1 MLTEEQF
8 SYLAKKY
15 MDTVF
20 RLALHYTK
28 SRSESDD
35 ITQEVLLKL
44 YRTDKPFESE
54 DHVRHWLIRV
64 TVNECKRTFL
74 SPWKRTEQIED
85 YAEQLAFKTPEHS
98 ELFHAVM
105 GCRRNTVCRSSCII
119 TRATPARRSPN
130 SLAFPTRPSAPDCG
144 AGGNSSKP
152 IFRRRTTMFDENLYQ
167 ETISALHASEDT
179 LSEVMN
185 MTHKTK
191 RRGRLRT
198 TAVLAAVIAI
208 LCCMAVAAAAL
219 GLDQRLAEYFG
230 ATAEQEE
237 LLATAAVPM
246 NIVKRD
252 SGAVLRIEQV
262 IADRYCAAVLID
274 FTAPEGT
281 ILDQDYYAFD
291 RSVSATSRDGVKM
304 DTYGIGW
311 EVLPSSTEDETGR
324 HAAILM
330 TIHSLKGEFNFIG
343 AKVKLTLDGLYRDN
357 WGEELVVPGR
367 WSCTFTLPETDPG
380 RLCTVNE
387 PIEIEGKNA
396 VLTTL
401 YVSPLSLTCEIKQGT
416 DDLKETV
423 EPIYSD
429 DGKESIAPEVTLQ
442 NGETVGAADWLFLIT
457 NYVDERGRYCFRM
470 DEILDPETV
479 SSVSAFGETFSV
491 E

>member
-1 MLTEEQF
+1 
-8 SYLAKKY
+8 
-15 MDTVF
+15 
-20 RLALHYTK
+20 
-28 SRSESDD
+28 
-35 ITQEVLLKL
+35 
-44 YRTDKPFESE
+44 
-54 DHVRHWLIRV
+54 
-64 TVNECKRTFL
+64 
-74 SPWKRTEQIED
+74 
-85 YAEQLAFKTPEHS
+85 
-98 ELFHAVM
+98 
-105 GCRRNTVCRSSCII
+105 
-119 TRATPARRSPN
+119 
-130 SLAFPTRPSAPDCG
+130 
-144 AGGNSSKP
+144 
-152 IFRRRTTMFDENLYQ
+152 MFDENLYQ

-208 LCCMAVAAAAL
+208 LCCMAAAAAAL

-237 LLATAAVPM
+237 LLSTAAVPM

-252 SGAVLRIEQV
+252 SGAVMRIEQV

-281 ILDQDYYAFD
+281 VLDQDYYAFD

-311 EVLPSSTEDETGR
+311 EVLPSSTENETGR
-324 HAAILM
+324 HATILM

-357 WGEELVVPGR
+357 CLEELVVPGR

-416 DDLKETV
+416 DDLKKTV

-457 NYVDERGRYCFRM
+457 DYVDKRGRYCFQM

-479 SSVSAFGETFSV
+479 SNVTVFGETFFV

>member
-1 MLTEEQF
+1 
-8 SYLAKKY
+8 
-15 MDTVF
+15 
-20 RLALHYTK
+20 
-28 SRSESDD
+28 
-35 ITQEVLLKL
+35 
-44 YRTDKPFESE
+44 
-54 DHVRHWLIRV
+54 
-64 TVNECKRTFL
+64 
-74 SPWKRTEQIED
+74 
-85 YAEQLAFKTPEHS
+85 
-98 ELFHAVM
+98 
-105 GCRRNTVCRSSCII
+105 
-119 TRATPARRSPN
+119 
-130 SLAFPTRPSAPDCG
+130 
-144 AGGNSSKP
+144 
-152 IFRRRTTMFDENLYQ
+152 
-167 ETISALHASEDT
+167 
-179 LSEVMN
+179 
-185 MTHKTK
+185 
-191 RRGRLRT
+191 
-198 TAVLAAVIAI
+198 
-208 LCCMAVAAAAL
+208 
-219 GLDQRLAEYFG
+219 
-230 ATAEQEE
+230 
-237 LLATAAVPM
+237 M

-252 SGAVLRIEQV
+252 SGAVMRIEQV

-281 ILDQDYYAFD
+281 VLDQDYYAFD

-304 DTYGIGW
+304 QTYGIGW

-324 HAAILM
+324 HATILM

-457 NYVDERGRYCFRM
+457 NYADKRGRYCFRM

-479 SSVSAFGETFSV
+479 SSVSVFGETFSI

>member
-1 MLTEEQF
+1 
-8 SYLAKKY
+8 
-15 MDTVF
+15 
-20 RLALHYTK
+20 
-28 SRSESDD
+28 
-35 ITQEVLLKL
+35 
-44 YRTDKPFESE
+44 
-54 DHVRHWLIRV
+54 
-64 TVNECKRTFL
+64 
-74 SPWKRTEQIED
+74 
-85 YAEQLAFKTPEHS
+85 
-98 ELFHAVM
+98 
-105 GCRRNTVCRSSCII
+105 
-119 TRATPARRSPN
+119 
-130 SLAFPTRPSAPDCG
+130 
-144 AGGNSSKP
+144 
-152 IFRRRTTMFDENLYQ
+152 MFDENLYQ

-198 TAVLAAVIAI
+198 AAVLAAVIAI
-208 LCCMAVAAAAL
+208 LCCTAAAAAAL

-237 LLATAAVPM
+237 LLSTAAVPM

-252 SGAVLRIEQV
+252 SGAVMRIEQV

-281 ILDQDYYAFD
+281 VLDQDYYAFD
-291 RSVSATSRDGVKM
+291 RNVSATSRDGVEM
-304 DTYGIGW
+304 ETYGIGW
-311 EVLPSSTEDETGR
+311 EVLPSSTEDEMGR
-324 HAAILM
+324 HATILM

-343 AKVKLTLDGLYRDN
+343 AKVKLTLNGLYRDN
-357 WGEELVVPGR
+357 CLEELVVPGR

-442 NGETVGAADWLFLIT
+442 SGETIGAADWLFLIT
-457 NYVDERGRYCFRM
+457 NYADKRGRYCFQM

>member
-1 MLTEEQF
+1 
-8 SYLAKKY
+8 

-64 TVNECKRTFL
+64 TVNECKRAFL
-74 SPWKRTEQIED
+74 SPWKRTEPIDD

-105 GCRRNTVCRSSCII
+105 ALPQNTVCRSSCII
-119 TRATPARRSPN
+119 TRGTPARRYPN
-130 SLAFPTRPSAPDCG
+130 SSAFPTRPSAPDCG

-152 IFRRRTTMFDENLYQ
+152 IFRRRTTMFDEKLYQ
-167 ETISALHASEDT
+167 ETVSALHASEDT

-208 LCCMAVAAAAL
+208 LCCMAAAAAAL

-237 LLATAAVPM
+237 LLSTAAVPM

-252 SGAVLRIEQV
+252 SGAVMRIEQV

-274 FTAPEGT
+274 FTAPDGT
-281 ILDQDYYAFD
+281 VLDQDYYAFD
-291 RSVSATSRDGVKM
+291 RIVSATSRDGVEM

-324 HAAILM
+324 HATILM

-343 AKVKLTLDGLYRDN
+343 AKVKLTLNGLYRDN
-357 WGEELVVPGR
+357 CLEELVVPGR
-367 WSCTFTLPETDPG
+367 WSCTFTMPETDPG

-401 YVSPLSLTCEIKQGT
+401 YISPLSLTCEIKKGT

-442 NGETVGAADWLFLIT
+442 SGETIGAADWLFLIT
-457 NYVDERGRYCFRM
+457 NFADKRGRYCFQM

>member
-1 MLTEEQF
+1 
-8 SYLAKKY
+8 
-15 MDTVF
+15 
-20 RLALHYTK
+20 
-28 SRSESDD
+28 
-35 ITQEVLLKL
+35 
-44 YRTDKPFESE
+44 
-54 DHVRHWLIRV
+54 
-64 TVNECKRTFL
+64 
-74 SPWKRTEQIED
+74 
-85 YAEQLAFKTPEHS
+85 
-98 ELFHAVM
+98 
-105 GCRRNTVCRSSCII
+105 
-119 TRATPARRSPN
+119 
-130 SLAFPTRPSAPDCG
+130 
-144 AGGNSSKP
+144 
-152 IFRRRTTMFDENLYQ
+152 MFDENLYQ

-208 LCCMAVAAAAL
+208 LCCMAAAAAAL

-237 LLATAAVPM
+237 LLSTAAVPM

-252 SGAVLRIEQV
+252 RGAVLRIEQV

-274 FTAPEGT
+274 FTAPDGT
-281 ILDQDYYAFD
+281 VLDQDYYAFD
-291 RSVSATSRDGVKM
+291 RSVSATSRDGVEM
-304 DTYGIGW
+304 ETYGIGW

-324 HAAILM
+324 HATILM

-357 WGEELVVPGR
+357 WLEELVVPGR
-367 WSCTFTLPETDPG
+367 WSCTFTMPETDPG
-380 RLCTVNE
+380 RLCTVDE
-387 PIEIEGKNA
+387 PVEIEGKNA

-429 DGKESIAPEVTLQ
+429 EGKESIAPKVTLQ
-442 NGETVGAADWLFLIT
+442 SGETVGAADTLFLIT
-457 NYVDERGRYCFRM
+457 KYLDKRGRYCFRM

-479 SSVSAFGETFSV
+479 SSVSVFGETFSI

>member
-1 MLTEEQF
+1 
-8 SYLAKKY
+8 
-15 MDTVF
+15 
-20 RLALHYTK
+20 
-28 SRSESDD
+28 
-35 ITQEVLLKL
+35 
-44 YRTDKPFESE
+44 
-54 DHVRHWLIRV
+54 
-64 TVNECKRTFL
+64 
-74 SPWKRTEQIED
+74 
-85 YAEQLAFKTPEHS
+85 
-98 ELFHAVM
+98 
-105 GCRRNTVCRSSCII
+105 
-119 TRATPARRSPN
+119 
-130 SLAFPTRPSAPDCG
+130 
-144 AGGNSSKP
+144 
-152 IFRRRTTMFDENLYQ
+152 MFDEKLYQ
-167 ETISALHASEDT
+167 ETVSALHASEDT

-208 LCCMAVAAAAL
+208 LCCMAATAAAL
-219 GLDQRLAEYFG
+219 GLDQRLTEYFG
-230 ATAEQEE
+230 ATAEQEG
-237 LLATAAVPM
+237 LLSTAAVPM

-252 SGAVLRIEQV
+252 SGAVMRIEQV

-274 FTAPEGT
+274 FTAPDGT
-281 ILDQDYYAFD
+281 VLDQDYYAFD
-291 RSVSATSRDGVKM
+291 RIVSATSRDGVEM

-324 HAAILM
+324 HATILM

-343 AKVKLTLDGLYRDN
+343 AKVKLTLNGLYRDN
-357 WGEELVVPGR
+357 CLEELVVPGR
-367 WSCTFTLPETDPG
+367 WSCTFTMPETDPG

-401 YVSPLSLTCEIKQGT
+401 YISPLSLTCEIKKGT

-442 NGETVGAADWLFLIT
+442 SGETIGAADWLFLIT
-457 NYVDERGRYCFRM
+457 NYADKRGRYCFQM

>member
-1 MLTEEQF
+1 
-8 SYLAKKY
+8 
-15 MDTVF
+15 
-20 RLALHYTK
+20 
-28 SRSESDD
+28 
-35 ITQEVLLKL
+35 
-44 YRTDKPFESE
+44 
-54 DHVRHWLIRV
+54 
-64 TVNECKRTFL
+64 
-74 SPWKRTEQIED
+74 
-85 YAEQLAFKTPEHS
+85 
-98 ELFHAVM
+98 
-105 GCRRNTVCRSSCII
+105 
-119 TRATPARRSPN
+119 
-130 SLAFPTRPSAPDCG
+130 
-144 AGGNSSKP
+144 
-152 IFRRRTTMFDENLYQ
+152 MFDENLYQ

-208 LCCMAVAAAAL
+208 LCCMAAAAAAL

-237 LLATAAVPM
+237 LLSTAAVPM

-304 DTYGIGW
+304 NTYGIGW

-324 HAAILM
+324 HATILM

-357 WGEELVVPGR
+357 WLEELVVPGR
-367 WSCTFTLPETDPG
+367 WSCTFTMPEIDPG
-380 RLCTVNE
+380 RLCTVDE
-387 PIEIEGKNA
+387 PVEIEGKNA

-429 DGKESIAPEVTLQ
+429 DGKESIAPEVTLR

-457 NYVDERGRYCFRM
+457 NYLDERGRYCFRM

>member
-1 MLTEEQF
+1 
-8 SYLAKKY
+8 
-15 MDTVF
+15 
-20 RLALHYTK
+20 
-28 SRSESDD
+28 
-35 ITQEVLLKL
+35 
-44 YRTDKPFESE
+44 
-54 DHVRHWLIRV
+54 
-64 TVNECKRTFL
+64 
-74 SPWKRTEQIED
+74 
-85 YAEQLAFKTPEHS
+85 
-98 ELFHAVM
+98 
-105 GCRRNTVCRSSCII
+105 
-119 TRATPARRSPN
+119 
-130 SLAFPTRPSAPDCG
+130 
-144 AGGNSSKP
+144 
-152 IFRRRTTMFDENLYQ
+152 MFDENLYQ

-198 TAVLAAVIAI
+198 AAVLAAVIAS
-208 LCCMAVAAAAL
+208 LCCMAAAAAAL

-237 LLATAAVPM
+237 LLSTAAVPM

-252 SGAVLRIEQV
+252 SGAVMRIEQV

-281 ILDQDYYAFD
+281 VLDQDYYAFD
-291 RSVSATSRDGVKM
+291 RIVSATSRDGVEM
-304 DTYGIGW
+304 ETYGIGW
-311 EVLPSSTEDETGR
+311 EVLPSSTEDEMGR
-324 HAAILM
+324 HATILM

-343 AKVKLTLDGLYRDN
+343 AKVKLTLNGLYRDN
-357 WGEELVVPGR
+357 CLEELVVPGR
-367 WSCTFTLPETDPG
+367 WSCTFTMPETDPG

-401 YVSPLSLTCEIKQGT
+401 YISPLSLTCEIKKGT

-442 NGETVGAADWLFLIT
+442 SGETIGAADWLFLIT
-457 NYVDERGRYCFRM
+457 NYVDKRGRYCFQM

>member
-1 MLTEEQF
+1 
-8 SYLAKKY
+8 
-15 MDTVF
+15 
-20 RLALHYTK
+20 
-28 SRSESDD
+28 
-35 ITQEVLLKL
+35 
-44 YRTDKPFESE
+44 
-54 DHVRHWLIRV
+54 
-64 TVNECKRTFL
+64 
-74 SPWKRTEQIED
+74 
-85 YAEQLAFKTPEHS
+85 
-98 ELFHAVM
+98 
-105 GCRRNTVCRSSCII
+105 
-119 TRATPARRSPN
+119 
-130 SLAFPTRPSAPDCG
+130 
-144 AGGNSSKP
+144 
-152 IFRRRTTMFDENLYQ
+152 MFDENLYQ

-198 TAVLAAVIAI
+198 AAVLAAVIAS
-208 LCCMAVAAAAL
+208 LCCMAAAAAAL

-237 LLATAAVPM
+237 LLSTAAVPM

-252 SGAVLRIEQV
+252 RRAVLRIEQV

-274 FTAPEGT
+274 FTAPDGT
-281 ILDQDYYAFD
+281 VLDQDYYAFD
-291 RSVSATSRDGVKM
+291 RNVSATSRDGVEM
-304 DTYGIGW
+304 ETYGIGW
-311 EVLPSSTEDETGR
+311 EVLPSSTEDEMGR
-324 HAAILM
+324 HVAILM
-330 TIHSLKGEFNFIG
+330 TIHSLNGEFNFIG
-343 AKVKLTLDGLYRDN
+343 ATVKLTLDGLCRDN
-357 WGEELVVPGR
+357 WGEELVVPGC

-423 EPIYSD
+423 EPIHSD

-457 NYVDERGRYCFRM
+457 NYADKRGRYCFRM

-479 SSVSAFGETFSV
+479 SSVSVFGETFSI

>member
-1 MLTEEQF
+1 
-8 SYLAKKY
+8 
-15 MDTVF
+15 
-20 RLALHYTK
+20 
-28 SRSESDD
+28 
-35 ITQEVLLKL
+35 
-44 YRTDKPFESE
+44 
-54 DHVRHWLIRV
+54 
-64 TVNECKRTFL
+64 
-74 SPWKRTEQIED
+74 
-85 YAEQLAFKTPEHS
+85 
-98 ELFHAVM
+98 
-105 GCRRNTVCRSSCII
+105 
-119 TRATPARRSPN
+119 
-130 SLAFPTRPSAPDCG
+130 
-144 AGGNSSKP
+144 
-152 IFRRRTTMFDENLYQ
+152 MFDENLYQ

-208 LCCMAVAAAAL
+208 LCCMAAAAAAL
-219 GLDQRLAEYFG
+219 GLDQRLTEYFG

-237 LLATAAVPM
+237 LLSTAAVPM

-252 SGAVLRIEQV
+252 SGAVMRIEQV
-262 IADRYCAAVLID
+262 IADRYCSAVLID
-274 FTAPEGT
+274 FTAPDGT
-281 ILDQDYYAFD
+281 VLDQDYYAFD
-291 RSVSATSRDGVKM
+291 RSVSATSRDGVEM
-304 DTYGIGW
+304 ETYGIGW

-324 HAAILM
+324 HATILM

-343 AKVKLTLDGLYRDN
+343 AKVKLTLNGLYRDN
-357 WGEELVVPGR
+357 WLEELVVPGR
-367 WSCTFTLPETDPG
+367 WSCTFTMPETDPG

-401 YVSPLSLTCEIKQGT
+401 YISPLSLTCEIKKGT

-457 NYVDERGRYCFRM
+457 NYADKRGRYCFQM

-479 SSVSAFGETFSV
+479 SNVTVFGETFSI

>member
-1 MLTEEQF
+1 
-8 SYLAKKY
+8 
-15 MDTVF
+15 
-20 RLALHYTK
+20 
-28 SRSESDD
+28 
-35 ITQEVLLKL
+35 
-44 YRTDKPFESE
+44 
-54 DHVRHWLIRV
+54 
-64 TVNECKRTFL
+64 
-74 SPWKRTEQIED
+74 
-85 YAEQLAFKTPEHS
+85 
-98 ELFHAVM
+98 
-105 GCRRNTVCRSSCII
+105 
-119 TRATPARRSPN
+119 
-130 SLAFPTRPSAPDCG
+130 
-144 AGGNSSKP
+144 
-152 IFRRRTTMFDENLYQ
+152 MFDENLYQ

-198 TAVLAAVIAI
+198 AAVLAVVIAI
-208 LCCMAVAAAAL
+208 LCCMAAAAAAL

-237 LLATAAVPM
+237 LLSTAAVPM

-252 SGAVLRIEQV
+252 RGAVMRIEQV

-274 FTAPEGT
+274 FTAPDGT
-281 ILDQDYYAFD
+281 VLDQDYYAFD
-291 RSVSATSRDGVKM
+291 RIVSATSRDGVEM

-324 HAAILM
+324 HATILM

-343 AKVKLTLDGLYRDN
+343 AKVKLMLNGLYRDN
-357 WGEELVVPGR
+357 CLEELVVPGR
-367 WSCTFTLPETDPG
+367 WSCTFTMPETDPG

-401 YVSPLSLTCEIKQGT
+401 YISSLSLTCEIKKGT

-442 NGETVGAADWLFLIT
+442 SGETIGAADWLFLIT
-457 NYVDERGRYCFRM
+457 NYADKRGRYCFQM

>member
-1 MLTEEQF
+1 
-8 SYLAKKY
+8 
-15 MDTVF
+15 
-20 RLALHYTK
+20 
-28 SRSESDD
+28 
-35 ITQEVLLKL
+35 
-44 YRTDKPFESE
+44 
-54 DHVRHWLIRV
+54 
-64 TVNECKRTFL
+64 
-74 SPWKRTEQIED
+74 
-85 YAEQLAFKTPEHS
+85 
-98 ELFHAVM
+98 
-105 GCRRNTVCRSSCII
+105 
-119 TRATPARRSPN
+119 
-130 SLAFPTRPSAPDCG
+130 
-144 AGGNSSKP
+144 
-152 IFRRRTTMFDENLYQ
+152 MFDEKLYQ
-167 ETISALHASEDT
+167 ETVSALHASEDT

-208 LCCMAVAAAAL
+208 LCCMAAAAAAL
-219 GLDQRLAEYFG
+219 GLDQRLTEYFG

-237 LLATAAVPM
+237 LLSTAAVPM

-252 SGAVLRIEQV
+252 SGAVMRIEQV

-274 FTAPEGT
+274 FTAPDGT
-281 ILDQDYYAFD
+281 VLDQDYYAFD
-291 RSVSATSRDGVKM
+291 RIVSATSRDGVEM

-324 HAAILM
+324 DATILM

-343 AKVKLTLDGLYRDN
+343 AKVKLTLNGLNRDN
-357 WGEELVVPGR
+357 WLEELVVPGR
-367 WSCTFTLPETDPG
+367 WSCTFTMPETDPG

-401 YVSPLSLTCEIKQGT
+401 YISPLSLTCEIKKGT

-457 NYVDERGRYCFRM
+457 NYADKRGRYCFQM

-479 SSVSAFGETFSV
+479 SNVTVFGETFSI

>member
-1 MLTEEQF
+1 
-8 SYLAKKY
+8 
-15 MDTVF
+15 
-20 RLALHYTK
+20 
-28 SRSESDD
+28 
-35 ITQEVLLKL
+35 
-44 YRTDKPFESE
+44 
-54 DHVRHWLIRV
+54 
-64 TVNECKRTFL
+64 
-74 SPWKRTEQIED
+74 
-85 YAEQLAFKTPEHS
+85 
-98 ELFHAVM
+98 
-105 GCRRNTVCRSSCII
+105 
-119 TRATPARRSPN
+119 
-130 SLAFPTRPSAPDCG
+130 
-144 AGGNSSKP
+144 
-152 IFRRRTTMFDENLYQ
+152 MFDEKLYQ
-167 ETISALHASEDT
+167 ETVSALHASEDT

-208 LCCMAVAAAAL
+208 LCCMAAAAAAL
-219 GLDQRLAEYFG
+219 GLDQRLTEYFG

-237 LLATAAVPM
+237 LLSTAAVPM

-252 SGAVLRIEQV
+252 SGAVMRIEQV

-274 FTAPEGT
+274 FTAPDGT
-281 ILDQDYYAFD
+281 VLDQDYYAFD
-291 RSVSATSRDGVKM
+291 RIVSATSRDGVEM

-324 HAAILM
+324 HATILM

-343 AKVKLTLDGLYRDN
+343 AKVKLTLNGLYRDN
-357 WGEELVVPGR
+357 CLEELVVPGR
-367 WSCTFTLPETDPG
+367 WSCTFTMPETDPG

-401 YVSPLSLTCEIKQGT
+401 YISPLSLTCEIKKGT

-442 NGETVGAADWLFLIT
+442 SGETIGAADWLFLIT
-457 NYVDERGRYCFRM
+457 DYVDKRGRYCFQM

>member
-1 MLTEEQF
+1 
-8 SYLAKKY
+8 
-15 MDTVF
+15 
-20 RLALHYTK
+20 
-28 SRSESDD
+28 
-35 ITQEVLLKL
+35 
-44 YRTDKPFESE
+44 
-54 DHVRHWLIRV
+54 
-64 TVNECKRTFL
+64 
-74 SPWKRTEQIED
+74 
-85 YAEQLAFKTPEHS
+85 
-98 ELFHAVM
+98 
-105 GCRRNTVCRSSCII
+105 
-119 TRATPARRSPN
+119 
-130 SLAFPTRPSAPDCG
+130 
-144 AGGNSSKP
+144 
-152 IFRRRTTMFDENLYQ
+152 MFDEKLYQ
-167 ETISALHASEDT
+167 ETVSALHASEDT

-208 LCCMAVAAAAL
+208 LCCMAAAAAAL
-219 GLDQRLAEYFG
+219 GLDQRLTEYFG

-237 LLATAAVPM
+237 LLSTAAVPM

-252 SGAVLRIEQV
+252 SGAVMRIEQV

-274 FTAPEGT
+274 FTAPDGT
-281 ILDQDYYAFD
+281 VLDQDYYAFD
-291 RSVSATSRDGVKM
+291 RSVSATSRDGVEM
-304 DTYGIGW
+304 ETYGIGW

-324 HAAILM
+324 HATILM

-343 AKVKLTLDGLYRDN
+343 AKVKLTLNGLYRDN
-357 WGEELVVPGR
+357 WLEELVVPGR
-367 WSCTFTLPETDPG
+367 WSCTFTMPETDPG

-401 YVSPLSLTCEIKQGT
+401 YISPLSLTCEIKKGT

-457 NYVDERGRYCFRM
+457 NYADKRGRYCFQM

-479 SSVSAFGETFSV
+479 SNVTVFGETFSI

>member
-1 MLTEEQF
+1 
-8 SYLAKKY
+8 
-15 MDTVF
+15 
-20 RLALHYTK
+20 
-28 SRSESDD
+28 
-35 ITQEVLLKL
+35 
-44 YRTDKPFESE
+44 
-54 DHVRHWLIRV
+54 
-64 TVNECKRTFL
+64 
-74 SPWKRTEQIED
+74 
-85 YAEQLAFKTPEHS
+85 
-98 ELFHAVM
+98 
-105 GCRRNTVCRSSCII
+105 
-119 TRATPARRSPN
+119 
-130 SLAFPTRPSAPDCG
+130 
-144 AGGNSSKP
+144 
-152 IFRRRTTMFDENLYQ
+152 MFDEKLYQ
-167 ETISALHASEDT
+167 ETVSALHASEDT

-208 LCCMAVAAAAL
+208 LCCMAAAAAAL
-219 GLDQRLAEYFG
+219 GLDQRLTEYFG

-237 LLATAAVPM
+237 LLSTAAVPM

-252 SGAVLRIEQV
+252 RGAVMRIEQV

-274 FTAPEGT
+274 FTAPDGT
-281 ILDQDYYAFD
+281 VLDQDYYAFD
-291 RSVSATSRDGVKM
+291 RNVSATSRDGVEM
-304 DTYGIGW
+304 ETYGIGW
-311 EVLPSSTEDETGR
+311 EVLPSSTGDETGR
-324 HAAILM
+324 HATILM

-357 WGEELVVPGR
+357 CLEELVVPGR

-457 NYVDERGRYCFRM
+457 NYVDKRGRYCFRM

>member
-1 MLTEEQF
+1 
-8 SYLAKKY
+8 
-15 MDTVF
+15 
-20 RLALHYTK
+20 
-28 SRSESDD
+28 
-35 ITQEVLLKL
+35 
-44 YRTDKPFESE
+44 
-54 DHVRHWLIRV
+54 
-64 TVNECKRTFL
+64 
-74 SPWKRTEQIED
+74 
-85 YAEQLAFKTPEHS
+85 
-98 ELFHAVM
+98 
-105 GCRRNTVCRSSCII
+105 
-119 TRATPARRSPN
+119 
-130 SLAFPTRPSAPDCG
+130 
-144 AGGNSSKP
+144 
-152 IFRRRTTMFDENLYQ
+152 MFDEKLYQ

-208 LCCMAVAAAAL
+208 LCCMAAAAAAL

-237 LLATAAVPM
+237 LLSTAAVPM

-252 SGAVLRIEQV
+252 SGAVMRIEQV

-281 ILDQDYYAFD
+281 VLDQDYYAFD
-291 RSVSATSRDGVKM
+291 RNVSATSRDGVEM
-304 DTYGIGW
+304 ETYGIGW
-311 EVLPSSTEDETGR
+311 EVLPSSTEDEMGR
-324 HAAILM
+324 HATILM

-343 AKVKLTLDGLYRDN
+343 AKVKLTLNGLYRDN
-357 WGEELVVPGR
+357 CLEELVVPGR
-367 WSCTFTLPETDPG
+367 WSCTFTMPETDPG

-401 YVSPLSLTCEIKQGT
+401 YISPLSLTCEIKKGT

-442 NGETVGAADWLFLIT
+442 SGETIGAADWLFLIT
-457 NYVDERGRYCFRM
+457 NYVDKRGRYCFQM

>member
-1 MLTEEQF
+1 
-8 SYLAKKY
+8 
-15 MDTVF
+15 
-20 RLALHYTK
+20 
-28 SRSESDD
+28 
-35 ITQEVLLKL
+35 
-44 YRTDKPFESE
+44 
-54 DHVRHWLIRV
+54 
-64 TVNECKRTFL
+64 
-74 SPWKRTEQIED
+74 
-85 YAEQLAFKTPEHS
+85 
-98 ELFHAVM
+98 
-105 GCRRNTVCRSSCII
+105 
-119 TRATPARRSPN
+119 
-130 SLAFPTRPSAPDCG
+130 
-144 AGGNSSKP
+144 
-152 IFRRRTTMFDENLYQ
+152 MFDEKLYQ
-167 ETISALHASEDT
+167 ETVSALHASEDT

-191 RRGRLRT
+191 RRGGLRT
-198 TAVLAAVIAI
+198 AAVLAAVIAI
-208 LCCMAVAAAAL
+208 LCCTAVAAAAL

-237 LLATAAVPM
+237 LLSTAAVPM

-252 SGAVLRIEQV
+252 SGAVMRIEQV

-274 FTAPEGT
+274 FTAPDGT
-281 ILDQDYYAFD
+281 VLDQDYYAFD
-291 RSVSATSRDGVKM
+291 RSVSATSRDGVEM
-304 DTYGIGW
+304 ETYGIGW

-324 HAAILM
+324 HATILM

-357 WGEELVVPGR
+357 WLEELVVPGR

-401 YVSPLSLTCEIKQGT
+401 YVSPLSLTCEIKQGK

-457 NYVDERGRYCFRM
+457 NYADKRGRYCFQM

-479 SSVSAFGETFSV
+479 SSVSAFGETFSI

>member
-1 MLTEEQF
+1 
-8 SYLAKKY
+8 
-15 MDTVF
+15 
-20 RLALHYTK
+20 
-28 SRSESDD
+28 
-35 ITQEVLLKL
+35 
-44 YRTDKPFESE
+44 
-54 DHVRHWLIRV
+54 
-64 TVNECKRTFL
+64 
-74 SPWKRTEQIED
+74 
-85 YAEQLAFKTPEHS
+85 
-98 ELFHAVM
+98 
-105 GCRRNTVCRSSCII
+105 
-119 TRATPARRSPN
+119 
-130 SLAFPTRPSAPDCG
+130 
-144 AGGNSSKP
+144 
-152 IFRRRTTMFDENLYQ
+152 MFDEKLYQ
-167 ETISALHASEDT
+167 ETVSALHASEDT

-208 LCCMAVAAAAL
+208 LCCMAAAAAAL

-237 LLATAAVPM
+237 LLSTAAVPM

-252 SGAVLRIEQV
+252 SGAVMRIEQV

-274 FTAPEGT
+274 FIAPEGT
-281 ILDQDYYAFD
+281 VLDQDYYAFD
-291 RSVSATSRDGVKM
+291 RNVSATSRDGVEM
-304 DTYGIGW
+304 ETYGIGW

-324 HAAILM
+324 HATILM

-343 AKVKLTLDGLYRDN
+343 AKVKLMLNGLYRDN
-357 WGEELVVPGR
+357 CLEELVVPGR
-367 WSCTFTLPETDPG
+367 WSCTFTMPETDPG

-401 YVSPLSLTCEIKQGT
+401 YISSLSLTCEIKKGT

-442 NGETVGAADWLFLIT
+442 SGETIGAADWLFLIT
-457 NYVDERGRYCFRM
+457 NYVDKRGRYCFQM

>member
-1 MLTEEQF
+1 
-8 SYLAKKY
+8 
-15 MDTVF
+15 
-20 RLALHYTK
+20 
-28 SRSESDD
+28 
-35 ITQEVLLKL
+35 
-44 YRTDKPFESE
+44 
-54 DHVRHWLIRV
+54 
-64 TVNECKRTFL
+64 
-74 SPWKRTEQIED
+74 
-85 YAEQLAFKTPEHS
+85 
-98 ELFHAVM
+98 
-105 GCRRNTVCRSSCII
+105 
-119 TRATPARRSPN
+119 
-130 SLAFPTRPSAPDCG
+130 
-144 AGGNSSKP
+144 
-152 IFRRRTTMFDENLYQ
+152 MFDENLYQ

-191 RRGRLRT
+191 RRGGLRT
-198 TAVLAAVIAI
+198 AAVLAAVIAI
-208 LCCMAVAAAAL
+208 LCCTAAAAAAL

-237 LLATAAVPM
+237 LLSTAAVPM

-252 SGAVLRIEQV
+252 SGAVMRIEQV

-281 ILDQDYYAFD
+281 VLDQDYYAFD
-291 RSVSATSRDGVKM
+291 RNVFATSRDGVEM
-304 DTYGIGW
+304 ETYGIGW
-311 EVLPSSTEDETGR
+311 EVLPSSTEDEMGR
-324 HAAILM
+324 HATILM

-343 AKVKLTLDGLYRDN
+343 AKVKLTLNGLYRDN
-357 WGEELVVPGR
+357 CLEELVVPGR
-367 WSCTFTLPETDPG
+367 WSCTFTMPETDPG

-401 YVSPLSLTCEIKQGT
+401 YISPLSLTCEIKQGT

-442 NGETVGAADWLFLIT
+442 SGETIGAADWLFLIT
-457 NYVDERGRYCFRM
+457 NYADKRGRYCFQM

>member
-1 MLTEEQF
+1 
-8 SYLAKKY
+8 
-15 MDTVF
+15 
-20 RLALHYTK
+20 
-28 SRSESDD
+28 
-35 ITQEVLLKL
+35 
-44 YRTDKPFESE
+44 
-54 DHVRHWLIRV
+54 
-64 TVNECKRTFL
+64 
-74 SPWKRTEQIED
+74 
-85 YAEQLAFKTPEHS
+85 
-98 ELFHAVM
+98 
-105 GCRRNTVCRSSCII
+105 
-119 TRATPARRSPN
+119 
-130 SLAFPTRPSAPDCG
+130 
-144 AGGNSSKP
+144 
-152 IFRRRTTMFDENLYQ
+152 MFDEKLYQ
-167 ETISALHASEDT
+167 ETVSALHASEDT

-198 TAVLAAVIAI
+198 AAVLAAVIAI
-208 LCCMAVAAAAL
+208 LCCMAAAAAAL
-219 GLDQRLAEYFG
+219 GLDQRLTEYFG

-237 LLATAAVPM
+237 LLSTAAVPM

-252 SGAVLRIEQV
+252 SGAVMRIEQV

-304 DTYGIGW
+304 QTYGIGW
-311 EVLPSSTEDETGR
+311 EVLDETGR
-324 HAAILM
+324 HATILM

-357 WGEELVVPGR
+357 CLEELVVPGR

-401 YVSPLSLTCEIKQGT
+401 YISPLSLTCEIKKGT

-457 NYVDERGRYCFRM
+457 NCADKRGRYCFRM

-479 SSVSAFGETFSV
+479 SSVSVFGETFSI

>member
-1 MLTEEQF
+1 
-8 SYLAKKY
+8 
-15 MDTVF
+15 
-20 RLALHYTK
+20 
-28 SRSESDD
+28 
-35 ITQEVLLKL
+35 
-44 YRTDKPFESE
+44 
-54 DHVRHWLIRV
+54 
-64 TVNECKRTFL
+64 
-74 SPWKRTEQIED
+74 
-85 YAEQLAFKTPEHS
+85 
-98 ELFHAVM
+98 
-105 GCRRNTVCRSSCII
+105 
-119 TRATPARRSPN
+119 
-130 SLAFPTRPSAPDCG
+130 
-144 AGGNSSKP
+144 
-152 IFRRRTTMFDENLYQ
+152 MFDEKLYQ
-167 ETISALHASEDT
+167 ETVSALHASEDT

-208 LCCMAVAAAAL
+208 LCCMAAAAAAL
-219 GLDQRLAEYFG
+219 GLDQRLTEYFG

-237 LLATAAVPM
+237 LLSTAAVPM

-252 SGAVLRIEQV
+252 SGAVMRIEQV

-274 FTAPEGT
+274 FTAPDGT
-281 ILDQDYYAFD
+281 VLDQDYYAFD
-291 RSVSATSRDGVKM
+291 RIVSATSRDGVEM
-304 DTYGIGW
+304 ETYGIGW
-311 EVLPSSTEDETGR
+311 EVLPSSTEDEKGR
-324 HAAILM
+324 HATILM

-343 AKVKLTLDGLYRDN
+343 AKVKLTLNGLYRDN
-357 WGEELVVPGR
+357 CLEELVVPGR
-367 WSCTFTLPETDPG
+367 WSCTFTMPETDPG

-401 YVSPLSLTCEIKQGT
+401 YISPLSLTCEIKQGK

-442 NGETVGAADWLFLIT
+442 SGETIGAADWLFLIT
-457 NYVDERGRYCFRM
+457 NYADKRGRYCFQM

>member
-1 MLTEEQF
+1 
-8 SYLAKKY
+8 
-15 MDTVF
+15 
-20 RLALHYTK
+20 
-28 SRSESDD
+28 
-35 ITQEVLLKL
+35 
-44 YRTDKPFESE
+44 
-54 DHVRHWLIRV
+54 
-64 TVNECKRTFL
+64 
-74 SPWKRTEQIED
+74 
-85 YAEQLAFKTPEHS
+85 
-98 ELFHAVM
+98 
-105 GCRRNTVCRSSCII
+105 
-119 TRATPARRSPN
+119 
-130 SLAFPTRPSAPDCG
+130 
-144 AGGNSSKP
+144 
-152 IFRRRTTMFDENLYQ
+152 MFDENLYQ

-198 TAVLAAVIAI
+198 AAVLAAVIAI
-208 LCCMAVAAAAL
+208 LCCTAAAAAAL

-237 LLATAAVPM
+237 LLSTAAVPM

-252 SGAVLRIEQV
+252 SGAVMRIEQV

-281 ILDQDYYAFD
+281 VLDQDYYAFD
-291 RSVSATSRDGVKM
+291 RNVSATSRDGVEM
-304 DTYGIGW
+304 ETYGIGW
-311 EVLPSSTEDETGR
+311 EVLPSSTEDEMGR
-324 HAAILM
+324 HATILM

-357 WGEELVVPGR
+357 CLEELVVPGR
-367 WSCTFTLPETDPG
+367 WSCTFTMPETDPG

-442 NGETVGAADWLFLIT
+442 SGETIGAADWLFLIT
-457 NYVDERGRYCFRM
+457 NYADKRGRYCFQM

>member
-1 MLTEEQF
+1 M
-8 SYLAKKY
+8 
-15 MDTVF
+15 
-20 RLALHYTK
+20 
-28 SRSESDD
+28 
-35 ITQEVLLKL
+35 
-44 YRTDKPFESE
+44 
-54 DHVRHWLIRV
+54 
-64 TVNECKRTFL
+64 
-74 SPWKRTEQIED
+74 
-85 YAEQLAFKTPEHS
+85 
-98 ELFHAVM
+98 
-105 GCRRNTVCRSSCII
+105 
-119 TRATPARRSPN
+119 
-130 SLAFPTRPSAPDCG
+130 
-144 AGGNSSKP
+144 
-152 IFRRRTTMFDENLYQ
+152 
-167 ETISALHASEDT
+167 
-179 LSEVMN
+179 
-185 MTHKTK
+185 
-191 RRGRLRT
+191 
-198 TAVLAAVIAI
+198 LAAVIAI
-208 LCCMAVAAAAL
+208 LCCMAAAAAAL
-219 GLDQRLAEYFG
+219 GLDQRLAEYYG

-237 LLATAAVPM
+237 LLSTAAVPM

-252 SGAVLRIEQV
+252 SGAVMRIEQV

-281 ILDQDYYAFD
+281 VLDQDYYAFD
-291 RSVSATSRDGVKM
+291 RSVSATSRDGVEM

-357 WGEELVVPGR
+357 CLEELVVPGR

-457 NYVDERGRYCFRM
+457 NFVDKRGRYCFRM

-479 SSVSAFGETFSV
+479 SSVSAFGETFSI

>member
-1 MLTEEQF
+1 
-8 SYLAKKY
+8 
-15 MDTVF
+15 
-20 RLALHYTK
+20 
-28 SRSESDD
+28 
-35 ITQEVLLKL
+35 
-44 YRTDKPFESE
+44 
-54 DHVRHWLIRV
+54 
-64 TVNECKRTFL
+64 
-74 SPWKRTEQIED
+74 
-85 YAEQLAFKTPEHS
+85 
-98 ELFHAVM
+98 
-105 GCRRNTVCRSSCII
+105 
-119 TRATPARRSPN
+119 
-130 SLAFPTRPSAPDCG
+130 
-144 AGGNSSKP
+144 
-152 IFRRRTTMFDENLYQ
+152 MFDENLYQ

-208 LCCMAVAAAAL
+208 LCCMAAAAAAL

-237 LLATAAVPM
+237 LLSTVAVPM

-252 SGAVLRIEQV
+252 SGAVMRIEQV

-274 FTAPEGT
+274 FTAPDGT
-281 ILDQDYYAFD
+281 VLDQDYYAFD
-291 RSVSATSRDGVKM
+291 RNVSATSRDGVEM
-304 DTYGIGW
+304 ETYGIGW

-324 HAAILM
+324 HVAILM

-357 WGEELVVPGR
+357 FLEELVVPGR

-457 NYVDERGRYCFRM
+457 NYVDKRGRYCFRM

-479 SSVSAFGETFSV
+479 SSVSVFGETFSI

>member
-1 MLTEEQF
+1 
-8 SYLAKKY
+8 
-15 MDTVF
+15 
-20 RLALHYTK
+20 
-28 SRSESDD
+28 
-35 ITQEVLLKL
+35 
-44 YRTDKPFESE
+44 
-54 DHVRHWLIRV
+54 
-64 TVNECKRTFL
+64 
-74 SPWKRTEQIED
+74 
-85 YAEQLAFKTPEHS
+85 
-98 ELFHAVM
+98 
-105 GCRRNTVCRSSCII
+105 
-119 TRATPARRSPN
+119 
-130 SLAFPTRPSAPDCG
+130 
-144 AGGNSSKP
+144 
-152 IFRRRTTMFDENLYQ
+152 MFDEKLYQ
-167 ETISALHASEDT
+167 ETISTLHASEDT
-179 LSEVMN
+179 ISEVMN

-191 RRGRLRT
+191 RRGSLRT
-198 TAVLAAVIAI
+198 AAVLAAVIAI
-208 LCCMAVAAAAL
+208 LCCTAAAAAAL

-237 LLATAAVPM
+237 LLSTAAVPM

-252 SGAVLRIEQV
+252 RGAVMRIEQV

-274 FTAPEGT
+274 FTAPDGT
-281 ILDQDYYAFD
+281 VLDQDYYAFD
-291 RSVSATSRDGVKM
+291 RSVSATSRDGVEM
-304 DTYGIGW
+304 ETYGIGW

-324 HAAILM
+324 HATILM

-357 WGEELVVPGR
+357 CLEELVVPGR

-387 PIEIEGKNA
+387 PVEIEGKNA

-423 EPIYSD
+423 EPIHSD

-457 NYVDERGRYCFRM
+457 NYADKRGRYCFQM

-479 SSVSAFGETFSV
+479 SSVSAFGETFSI